1 MAKRLNKGKKQADL
15 LTDQDIER
23 EIERLRNSE
32 AVKIA
37 QAEQRYK
44 YRRRQYC
51 YQLRWME
58 NRGEQLM
65 AMGINSVE
73 DIENGALDRL
83 GIGADPDGE

>member
-1 MAKRLNKGKKQADL
+1 MAKRLNKEKKRADL

-51 YQLRWME
+51 YQLRWYE

-65 AMGINSVE
+65 AMGIHSVE
-73 DIENGALDRL
+73 DIENGALERL
-83 GIGADPDGE
+83 ETGADSSDE